1 MSTVDQQ
8 AFFRCFARV
17 ADGLSHAH
25 RLALLQILGQAER
38 DLESLTA
45 LTGLPLA
52 SVSQHLQRLKRAG
65 LVEVRRE
72 GRRRV
77 YRLSSPR
84 VSALSDALGRLA
96 IECLDEAAAL
106 EAARR
111 GDAERAVSADE
122 LLRLLHR
129 NETVIVDVRPREEYA
144 FAHVEGALNVPLD
157 ELEGRLGELPRGRDL
172 VVYCRGPFCVT
183 TDEAVALLRG
193 RGFGVRTLDRSV
205 ADLALAGVPV
215 TRA

>member
-1 MSTVDQQ
+1 M
-8 AFFRCFARV
+8 
-17 ADGLSHAH
+17 
-25 RLALLQILGQAER
+25 
-38 DLESLTA
+38 
-45 LTGLPLA
+45 
-52 SVSQHLQRLKRAG
+52 
-65 LVEVRRE
+65 
-72 GRRRV
+72 
-77 YRLSSPR
+77 
-84 VSALSDALGRLA
+84 
-96 IECLDEAAAL
+96 
-106 EAARR
+106 
-111 GDAERAVSADE
+111 SADE